1 MQIHLVINNIFIY
14 IQVHSQLIEQLILW
28 EKKEAIFVT
37 SCSSVVKASE
47 KRVQSVYVQGNNS
60 LSLKNHCWFIIII
73 KVHNNN
79 EIIIQQI
86 MLLIHSYYLSTACVI
101 FLIENL
107 FSLLLQFPPSIFAS
121 LLALYVFPC
130 LIDFFLVCLLTLSWA
145 IPCLLSCLVV
155 CFLLLALYVYL
166 LALLLMCFR
175 TPSKLSCYLALI
187 LALLCD

>member
-1 MQIHLVINNIFIY
+1 
-14 IQVHSQLIEQLILW
+14 
-28 EKKEAIFVT
+28 
-37 SCSSVVKASE
+37 
-47 KRVQSVYVQGNNS
+47 
-60 LSLKNHCWFIIII
+60 
-73 KVHNNN
+73 
-79 EIIIQQI
+79 

-187 LALLCD
+187 LALLCDQSSLHICLYDYLSRAQLRCLFVYFRSDLLIYFLVYLSSHSPWMIDYIYLHYIELFAKRLKGYDIHLSYLR